1 MGDVKRLHNSLV
13 LDADFVS
20 ELWATLRDK
29 EGSLSPEKLSELIAL
44 KMYDQFCCHSLEGV
58 TELTQEERGG
68 TDNDNGQ
75 TAAILG
81 QDASRQ
87 KHDRA

>member
-44 KMYDQFCCHSLEGV
+44 KMYDQDCGFSSVVLDNIGGPQTSDEIISEWAKPIKDRMKELEKA
-58 TELTQEERGG
+58 
-68 TDNDNGQ
+68 NG
-75 TAAILG
+75 
-81 QDASRQ
+81 
-87 KHDRA
+87 

>member
-1 MGDVKRLHNSLV
+1 
-13 LDADFVS
+13 
-20 ELWATLRDK
+20 
-29 EGSLSPEKLSELIAL
+29 
-44 KMYDQFCCHSLEGV
+44 MYDQFCCHSLEGV
-58 TELTQEERGG
+58 TEFTQEERGG

>member
-29 EGSLSPEKLSELIAL
+29 EGSLGSERLSEIIAL
-44 KMYDQFCCHSLEGV
+44 KMYDQDCGFSSRVLDSIGGQQTSDEIISEWAKPIKDRMKELEKA
-58 TELTQEERGG
+58 
-68 TDNDNGQ
+68 NG
-75 TAAILG
+75 
-81 QDASRQ
+81 
-87 KHDRA
+87 